1 MEPPE
6 QVRQWIGELLGM
18 TLEGDSTRKPLE
30 AWTMLGP
37 ALAAVHGATVA
48 METEPSTVLV
58 IPGSGGLGTGSETTD
73 AA

>member
-6 QVRQWIGELLGM
+6 QVRQWIGELLGI

-48 METEPSTVLV
+48 METEPATVLV

>member
-6 QVRQWIGELLGM
+6 QVRQWIAELLGM
-18 TLEGDSTRKPLE
+18 PSEGDSTRKPLE

-48 METEPSTVLV
+48 METEPVTVLV
-58 IPGSGGLGTGSETTD
+58 IPGSSEPGAGPGTSN

>member
-18 TLEGDSTRKPLE
+18 PLEGDSTRKPLE
-30 AWTMLGP
+30 AWSVLGP

-48 METEPSTVLV
+48 METEPVTVLV
-58 IPGSGGLGTGSETTD
+58 IPGSGGLGTGSETTG

>member
-18 TLEGDSTRKPLE
+18 PLEGDSTRKPLE
-30 AWTMLGP
+30 GWTMLGL
-37 ALAAVHGATVA
+37 ALEAVHGATVA
-48 METEPSTVLV
+48 METEPVTVLV
-58 IPGSGGLGTGSETTD
+58 IPGSSMPGAEPGTAD

>member
-37 ALAAVHGATVA
+37 ALAAGHGATVA
-48 METEPSTVLV
+48 METEPATVLV
-58 IPGSGGLGTGSETTD
+58 IPGSSEPGAESGTAD

>member
-18 TLEGDSTRKPLE
+18 PLEGDSTRKPLE
-30 AWTMLGP
+30 GWTMLGL
-37 ALAAVHGATVA
+37 ALEAVHGATVA
-48 METEPSTVLV
+48 METEPVTVLV
-58 IPGSGGLGTGSETTD
+58 IPGSGDPGTGPETTD

>member
-37 ALAAVHGATVA
+37 ALEAVHGATVA
-48 METEPSTVLV
+48 METEPATVLV
-58 IPGSGGLGTGSETTD
+58 IPGSGDPGTGPETTD

>member
-48 METEPSTVLV
+48 METEPVTVLV

-73 AA
+73 VA